1 MDGLGAVGSGML
13 ADERMQQVIM
23 NNIANLS
30 TPGYKQSTGEL
41 MAFPQMLAE
50 RYMLGD
56 GQDATAIGSM
66 SDGTLFQEAV
76 GNFSQGPITPTNQP
90 LDLAIQDPLNA
101 GTAVYALVPPGQ
113 STLAGGAGAGA
124 AGRAGTGAGG
134 AAGAAQPQI
143 VSTLSFVV
151 GRGGV
156 IETSQGD
163 PVVPVDAAGNPIA
176 GARVIKNPAFK
187 GLELFG
193 DTGAPVVDVNGQP
206 SYHIV
211 GANGQA
217 LSTSGVSPEATLRM
231 ASAATGGV
239 HAFFA
244 VLNVD
249 ASNQTRVALTRDG
262 HFQVASDHY
271 LYDATGQRV
280 LAVGANGQPLQNSAI
295 YVNPAYSGQAIFGA
309 NGVVLRDG
317 QGNPSYEV
325 VNATTGRPLAG
336 AAFGTVAVDVNSL
349 QPLGQSDYVM
359 TPTTQIQRSQAT
371 IQAGALEGSNTNS
384 TQSMVD
390 MLNVFRNYQADQD
403 SEQTISQAM
412 MQAAQQVGTVPGL

>member
-66 SDGTLFQEAV
+66 SDGALFQEAV
-76 GNFSQGPITPTNQP
+76 GNFSQGPITPTSQP

-113 STLAGGAGAGA
+113 STLAGGAGAG
-124 AGRAGTGAGG
+124 GAG
-134 AAGAAQPQI
+134 AAGATQPQI
-143 VSTLSFVV
+143 VSTVSFVV

-163 PVVPVDAAGNPIA
+163 PIVPVDAAGNPIA

-211 GANGQA
+211 GANGQT
-217 LSTSGVSPEATLRM
+217 LSTSGVSPDATLRM

-309 NGVVLRDG
+309 NGAVLRDG

-336 AAFGTVAVDVNSL
+336 AALGTVAVDVNSL

-371 IQAGALEGSNTNS
+371 IQAGALEGSNANS

-412 MQAAQQVGTVPGL
+412 MQAAQQVGSVQGL